1 MPAAGSVAS
10 RSVIIRI
17 SRKGRLKS
25 RPFFLSG
32 GGNVSFDLRA
42 LKIYIDGSC
51 WKNPGGAGGF
61 AARIEYPFGWD
72 LPDELID
79 CTGYFETNNNRME
92 LCACVFAYEWILE
105 QGKNLSVQH
114 VQIVTDSK
122 YVFDNYHRAVGWSTN
137 GWRNVHGRP
146 MENVDL
152 WKDLL
157 RVRRKLG
164 FRIRVEVKLIAG
176 KSTPITK
183 MVDREAKAAAALPTE
198 VDRGFRSGK
207 IGRAK
212 NNTGK
217 AGKLFPAPGQ
227 EITIR
232 VYQTMPIRR
241 GEQNVKFQLY
251 SEQAKDFIE
260 KFVAYADAALCNEL
274 HRQHAYV
281 VHMNDIAAYPR
292 ILEIVGEV
300 KETDLVLAATP

>member
-1 MPAAGSVAS
+1 M
-10 RSVIIRI
+10 
-17 SRKGRLKS
+17 
-25 RPFFLSG
+25 
-32 GGNVSFDLRA
+32 SFDLRA

-51 WKNPGGAGGF
+51 RKNPGGAGGF

-79 CTGYFETNNNRME
+79 YTGYFETNNNRME
-92 LCACVFAYEWILE
+92 LQACVFAHEWILE
-105 QGKNLSVQH
+105 QGDNVGVQH

-122 YVFDNYHRAVGWSTN
+122 YVFDNYHRAAGWSTN
-137 GWRNVHGRP
+137 GWRNFHGRP
-146 MENVDL
+146 LENVDL

-164 FRIRVEVKLIAG
+164 FRVRVEVKLIAG
-176 KSTPITK
+176 KSTPVSK
-183 MVDREAKAAAALPTE
+183 MVDREAKAAAMHPSK

-212 NNTGK
+212 SNTGK
-217 AGKLFPAPGQ
+217 AAKLFPAAGQ

-232 VYQTMPIRR
+232 VYQTMTIGRE
-241 GEQNVKFQLY
+241 EQKVKFQLY
-251 SEQAKDFIE
+251 SVQAKDFIE
-260 KFVAYADAALCNEL
+260 KFVAYADAALGNEL

-281 VHMNDIAAYPR
+281 VLMNDVAAYPR

-300 KETDLVLAATP
+300 KEEELVAVSVP

>member
-1 MPAAGSVAS
+1 M
-10 RSVIIRI
+10 
-17 SRKGRLKS
+17 
-25 RPFFLSG
+25 
-32 GGNVSFDLRA
+32 SFDLRS

-51 WKNPGGAGGF
+51 RKNPGGAGGF

-79 CTGYFETNNNRME
+79 YTGYFETNNNRME
-92 LCACVFAYEWILE
+92 LHACVFAYEWVLE
-105 QGKNLSVQH
+105 QGENLQVQH

-146 MENVDL
+146 LENVDL

-164 FRIRVEVKLIAG
+164 FRVRVEVKLIAG

-183 MVDREAKAAAALPTE
+183 MVDRDAKAAAAMPSE

-217 AGKLFPAPGQ
+217 AGKLFPAAGQ

-232 VYQTMPIRR
+232 VYQTMTIRR
-241 GEQNVKFQLY
+241 GEQKVKFQLY
-251 SEQAKDFIE
+251 SAQAKDFIE
-260 KFVAYADAALCNEL
+260 KFVAYADAAVGNEL

-281 VHMNDIAAYPR
+281 VRMNDVAGYPR
-292 ILEIVGEV
+292 IPAIVGEV
-300 KETDLVLAATP
+300 KEADLVVTASA

>member
-1 MPAAGSVAS
+1 MLLG
-10 RSVIIRI
+10 
-17 SRKGRLKS
+17 GR
-25 RPFFLSG
+25 
-32 GGNVSFDLRA
+32 NVSLDLRA

-51 WKNPGGAGGF
+51 RKNPGGAGGF

-79 CTGYFETNNNRME
+79 YTGYLKTSNNRME
-92 LCACVFAYEWILE
+92 LQACVFAHEWIFD
-105 QGKNLSVQH
+105 QGENLSVQH

-122 YVFDNYHRAVGWSTN
+122 YVFDNYHRSAGWSTN
-137 GWRNVHGRP
+137 AWRNIHGRP
-146 MENVDL
+146 LENVDL

-176 KSTPITK
+176 KSSPITK
-183 MVDREAKAAAALPTE
+183 MVDREAKAAAALATE

-212 NNTGK
+212 GNTGK
-217 AGKLFPAPGQ
+217 AGQLFPAAGQ

-232 VYQTMPIRR
+232 IYQTMTIRR
-241 GEQNVKFQLY
+241 EEQKVKFQLY

-260 KFVAYADAALCNEL
+260 KFVAYADAALGNEL
-274 HRQHAYV
+274 HRQHSYV
-281 VHMNDIAAYPR
+281 VRMNDIAAYPR

-300 KETDLVLAATP
+300 KEADLVVAATP